1 MDSDVIDE
9 SSLKITMKMLKND
22 NPEEEDE
29 EKDEVTI
36 TDINGETRQIDFP
49 GCYRVKVSF
58 KMLRPIENP

>member
-1 MDSDVIDE
+1 
-9 SSLKITMKMLKND
+9 MLKTD
-22 NPEEEDE
+22 NPDEEDE

-36 TDINGETRQIDFP
+36 TDINGETRKIDFP